1 MKQCRLGL
9 ILVLL
14 LFFALSACKG
24 TDIENAAQT
33 QTFFETERDRKL
45 QETSKARWEDIDED
59 SDASLEDSRE
69 ESDTPPF
76 SEEEAAET
84 VADGSGRDC
93 PTSEQAFELLREK
106 ECPLLSRTWYGYA
119 GHGSAGDCEWA
130 ELSDHLSWQ

>member
-33 QTFFETERDRKL
+33 QTFSETGRDRKL

-69 ESDTPPF
+69 EPIRLLF
-76 SEEEAAET
+76 QRRRLRKRLLT
-84 VADGSGRDC
+84 VRAGTVR
-93 PTSEQAFELLREK
+93 PV
-106 ECPLLSRTWYGYA
+106 SR
-119 GHGSAGDCEWA
+119 
-130 ELSDHLSWQ
+130 HLSF

>member
-84 VADGSGRDC
+84 VADGSGRAVG
-93 PTSEQAFELLREK
+93 SSLLAVIRK
-106 ECPLLSRTWYGYA
+106 LILCRNFNTLSATA
-119 GHGSAGDCEWA
+119 GFMFMT
-130 ELSDHLSWQ
+130 